1 MPKPRQKN
9 ERGVKMMSKKMAKAL
24 NEQLNFELYSSYIY
38 ASMGSWFKGQN
49 LNGFANWMSVQV
61 REELDHAS
69 RFYGFMHDY
78 GADVVLEAIPKPKAA
93 WKSPIEVFEDTLHH
107 EGLVTSRINNLID
120 LALKEKDHATNA
132 RLQWFITEQVEEEAN
147 VSALLQQVKL
157 IKGSP
162 DALILLDRELGQRV
176 YNPPAPEA

>member
-1 MPKPRQKN
+1 
-9 ERGVKMMSKKMAKAL
+9 MMSKKMGKAL
-24 NEQLNFELYSSYIY
+24 NEQLNFEIYSSYIY
-38 ASMGSWFKGQN
+38 ASMASWFKAQD
-49 LNGFANWMSVQV
+49 LNGFANWMNVQV
-61 REELDHAS
+61 QEELDHAG

-78 GADVVLEAIPKPKAA
+78 GAEVEYEVIPKPKSS

-107 EGLVTSRINNLID
+107 EGQVTSRINNLID

-147 VSALLQQVKL
+147 ILALLRQVKL

-176 YNPPAPEA
+176 FNPPVTA